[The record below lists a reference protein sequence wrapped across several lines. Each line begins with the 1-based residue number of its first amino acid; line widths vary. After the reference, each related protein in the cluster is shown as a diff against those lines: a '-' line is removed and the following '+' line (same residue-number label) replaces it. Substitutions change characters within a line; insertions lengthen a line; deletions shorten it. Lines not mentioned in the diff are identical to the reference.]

1 MEAVCRSRA
10 GCAVVKTQGQE
21 EQSGEEAGC
30 GPKEVRIFTR
40 TTGAKDTAETV
51 SQECNQD
58 EVFQMIEANGEFQK
72 MIMEGSVAEVE
83 ERIRNYLAAFQNWVG
98 WDEELMEEFGER
110 IRGVVE
116 EKRREETRS
125 R

>member
-1 MEAVCRSRA
+1 M
-10 GCAVVKTQGQE
+10 
-21 EQSGEEAGC
+21 
-30 GPKEVRIFTR
+30 
-40 TTGAKDTAETV
+40 

-58 EVFQMIEANGEFQK
+58 EVFHMIEANGEFK
-72 MIMEGSVAEVE
+72 EMIMEGSVAEVE
-83 ERIRNYLAAFQNWVG
+83 ERIRNSLAAFQSWLG
-98 WDEELMEEFGER
+98 WDEELMEVFGER